1 MDVEYYKN
9 KILEM
14 FNNNEFYCE
23 IVENNDKKN
32 YLKSEMII

>member
-23 IVENNDKKN
+23 IVENNDKK
-32 YLKSEMII
+32 II